1 MKTQTYESVVIVN
14 ATLDDSQIEAVS
26 KRVESTISTEGG
38 NILDVEKWGRK
49 RLAYQIN
56 KSKNGFYTIF
66 RFEAPTDA
74 IVKIERMYR
83 LDETIIRY
91 LTTVMELKDIANFEK
106 VKHEK
111 TIAVLNVEKVEDT
124 PVKKEEPVVEVSEEV
139 KTNVEEKS
147 VE

>member
-49 RLAYQIN
+49 RLAYPIN

-91 LTTVMELKDIANFEK
+91 LTTVMELKDITNFEK

-111 TIAVLNVEKVEDT
+111 TIAVLNAEKVEDT